1 MIDKL
6 EMFMAV
12 ARAGHFG
19 RAAKTLGITQPT
31 LSAGIKQLEDQL
43 GVTLILRG
51 SRFGGLTPEGQR
63 ALHWAQRI
71 VADTQQLRAE
81 MHGTGAELSG
91 QIRLAAIP
99 SALTWAARLAAQMRK
114 NHPNVRVTILSR
126 TSLEILD
133 MMEAHDIDAGLT
145 YLDNEPLG
153 DVVVEPIYIET
164 PVAVTRADTPLAA
177 RPDMAWSD
185 FDGLAMCL
193 LTADMQGRRIIDAH
207 FQNSGVTPDVRLES
221 NSTVV
226 LTRTV
231 QETGWVTILSW
242 DLATFLCAGTALKII
257 PITPQSL
264 GQSVGLA
271 APRRASE
278 TPVLTA
284 LMAAA
289 AHIATSK
296 SPVTPSIKP
305 A

>member
-71 VADTQQLRAE
+71 VADTQQLRTE

-133 MMEAHDIDAGLT
+133 MMETHDIDAGLT

-153 DVVVEPIYIET
+153 DVVVEPIYTET
-164 PVAVTRADTPLAA
+164 PVAVTRADTPLAT

-185 FDGLAMCL
+185 FDGLALCL

-207 FQNSGVTPDVRLES
+207 FQNSGVIPDVKLES

-226 LTRTV
+226 LARTV

-242 DLATFLCAGTALKII
+242 DLATFLCAGTALKIV
-257 PITPQSL
+257 PITQQSL

-271 APRRASE
+271 AQRRTSE

-289 AHIATSK
+289 AHISTSK
-296 SPVTPSIKP
+296 SPVTPQ
-305 A
+305 